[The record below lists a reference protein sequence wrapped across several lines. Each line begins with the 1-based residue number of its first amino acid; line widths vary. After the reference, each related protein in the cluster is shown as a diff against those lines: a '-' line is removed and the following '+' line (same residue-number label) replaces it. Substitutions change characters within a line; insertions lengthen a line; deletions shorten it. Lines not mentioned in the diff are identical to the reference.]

1 MTNAA
6 MNICVQSL
14 YRHIFLL
21 LLGRYSGVEFLYH
34 MITMYLTFLKKLPKV
49 FQSGGIILHSQQ
61 QYMMVFL
68 YAISASSVVWF
79 IDMSV
84 DNGGLGIST
93 KAVI

>member
-1 MTNAA
+1 MRKEVEVGGGAFQTKELY
-6 MNICVQSL
+6 VQNQLSWSHMVSL
-14 YRHIFLL
+14 C
-21 LLGRYSGVEFLYH
+21 
-34 MITMYLTFLKKLPKV
+34 LTIWRSCPSV

-68 YAISASSVVWF
+68 YAIAASSVVWF